1 MTDKHDKLELHL
13 GEDYAVAM
21 LPHDTTENAAIMF
34 GCNTEDDFCE
44 EVVKRYNAYLDLE
57 KRIARTIEML
67 VEGAPT
73 YALQILRGEE

>member
-1 MTDKHDKLELHL
+1 MTDKHDKLELHM

-21 LPHDTTENAAIMF
+21 LPRDTTDNAAIMF
-34 GCNTEDDFCE
+34 GCNTEDAFCE
-44 EVVKRYNAYLDLE
+44 EVVKRYNAHPDLE
-57 KRIARTIEML
+57 KRIARATDML